1 MERSTHTLNVRLFTV
16 QRNLLLSEAP
26 AMSAPSKKER
36 LEFRLSAEDKAAIEA
51 AASLSGTSVLQFIV
65 NAACGSARTLLDE
78 HHRIRLTEQGWQA
91 VMAALENPPVPNE
104 KLTRAVENRDNGEF
118 WE

>member
-1 MERSTHTLNVRLFTV
+1 MERSTHTLNVRVFTV
-16 QRNLLLSEAP
+16 QRNLLLSEASV
-26 AMSAPSKKER
+26 MSASSKKER

-51 AASLSGTSVLQFIV
+51 AASLSGTSVSQFIV

-78 HHRIRLTEQGWQA
+78 HHRIRLTEQGWQG
-91 VMAALENPPVPNE
+91 VMAALDNPPAPNE
-104 KLTRAVENRDNGEF
+104 NLKSAVESLNNSDF